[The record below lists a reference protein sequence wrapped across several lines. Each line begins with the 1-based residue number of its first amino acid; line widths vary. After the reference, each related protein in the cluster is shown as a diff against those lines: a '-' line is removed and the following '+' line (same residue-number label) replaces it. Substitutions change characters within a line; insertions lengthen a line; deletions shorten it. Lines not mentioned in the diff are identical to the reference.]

1 MPLPLPLSYA
11 PSLSGNVESPA
22 VHLQVLTFIQA
33 QSDSALT
40 AALGALADPNVAY
53 ILLVLGFLGLFLELS
68 SPGTMIPGAIGV
80 VCLIL
85 AAIGLSQLPFDWRGA
100 LLILVAFLLFFAD
113 IFLPSLGLLTLS
125 GLALLVAGSYVL
137 FDEAQGIFVSRPLIW
152 AIAASLVGMFVVIGG
167 FALSVWRRKPATG
180 REGLVGA
187 VGTVRKTLDPD
198 GVVFVYG
205 ELWQATAP
213 ADTAAATPPIAE
225 RVPVTVT
232 GMDGLRLLVRR
243 ATEAEV
249 DAAGVAIIG
258 DLRPTTS
265 QEPGL
270 SLADSS

>member
-1 MPLPLPLSYA
+1 MPLPLRLLLEPSY
-11 PSLSGNVESPA
+11 PGNF
-22 VHLQVLTFIQA
+22 VHLQMQIQTLIQA
-33 QSDSALT
+33 QPTSALES
-40 AALGALADPNVAY
+40 AVAALADPNITY
-53 ILLVLGFLGLFLELS
+53 TLLVLGFLGLFLELA
-68 SPGTMIPGAIGV
+68 SPGTSIPGAVGV
-80 VCLIL
+80 ICLIL

-125 GLALLVAGSYVL
+125 GLALLVAGSYML
-137 FDEAQGIFVSRPLIW
+137 FDEAQGVFVSRPLIW
-152 AIAASLVGMFVVIGG
+152 AFAVGLIGLFVVIGG

-187 VGTVRKTLDPD
+187 VGTVRKALNPD

-213 ADTAAATPPIAE
+213 EDAIAAMGPIGE
-225 RVPVTVT
+225 RMPVTVT

-243 ATEAEV
+243 ATAAEV
-249 DAAGVAIIG
+249 DAAGVAVIG
-258 DLRPTTS
+258 DVRPTAST
-265 QEPGL
+265 EPGL